1 MSEPVSVAAESMD
14 AMPASAPLRLAA
26 PANPNRAQFVMLQ
39 TLVTVVLSYQVLFSG
54 DTLLTVD
61 SKQALT
67 LGLLLALGSVMLLP
81 SQVMSAK
88 WFVGALVSVDT
99 VMTTAIIY
107 WSSDTFTD
115 LYLIYFLIILI
126 AAVTPSLNHHIV
138 LSVMLC
144 MAYGAIQYLV
154 EWQAGVVTESRLLR
168 IPVLLIMAIFY
179 GVAVDTVRKER
190 RKKAGLIE
198 TITTLEQA
206 QAVLRESRERYRNLV
221 DNVQDLLCELDQ
233 EGRYLHVS
241 QNYAAVL
248 GYAPEA
254 LLGRN
259 ALELVH
265 PDDLA
270 ATTVLFSS
278 PDGQGQ
284 TVFRY
289 RNQNG
294 EWRWLESTGKAY
306 TTAEGESRVVVIS
319 RDVTDRKVGE
329 EERESHIILL
339 QHALDNIKTLRGLL
353 PICSHCKKI
362 RDDQGQWHTVET
374 YVKDRTEV
382 DFSHGICPDCLN
394 KHYSQF

>member
-1 MSEPVSVAAESMD
+1 MTDPASVSALAMD
-14 AMPASAPLRLAA
+14 APSPPAPPRLAV
-26 PANPNRAQFVMLQ
+26 PGSSNRAQFVMLQ

-54 DTLLTVD
+54 DTLLTLE
-61 SKQALT
+61 SKEALT
-67 LGLLLALGSVMLLP
+67 LGLLLALGSVMLIP
-81 SQVMSAK
+81 PRVMNAK
-88 WFVGALVSVDT
+88 WFVGGLVSADT
-99 VMTTAIIY
+99 ALTTAIIY

-138 LSVMLC
+138 LSVLLC
-144 MAYGAIQYLV
+144 VAYGVIQYLG
-154 EWQAGVVTESRLLR
+154 EWHAVALTESRLLR

-190 RKKAGLIE
+190 RKKAGLLE
-198 TITTLEQA
+198 TISTLEQA
-206 QAVLRESRERYRNLV
+206 QAALRESRERYRSLV
-221 DNVQDLLCELDQ
+221 DNVQDLLCELDG
-233 EGRYLHVS
+233 EGRYLYVS

-248 GYAPEA
+248 GYELGA

-259 ALELVH
+259 AFELVH

-270 ATTVLFSS
+270 ATTAIFNS
-278 PDGQGQ
+278 PEGEGRS
-284 TVFRY
+284 VFRY
-289 RNQNG
+289 RHQNG
-294 EWRWLESTGKAY
+294 EWRWMESTGKAY
-306 TTAEGESRVVVIS
+306 TTDEGESRGVVIS
-319 RDVTDRKVGE
+319 RDITDRKLGE
-329 EERESHIILL
+329 ADRESHIILL

-374 YVKDRTEV
+374 YVKDRTEA

>member
-1 MSEPVSVAAESMD
+1 
-14 AMPASAPLRLAA
+14 
-26 PANPNRAQFVMLQ
+26 
-39 TLVTVVLSYQVLFSG
+39 
-54 DTLLTVD
+54 
-61 SKQALT
+61 
-67 LGLLLALGSVMLLP
+67 
-81 SQVMSAK
+81 
-88 WFVGALVSVDT
+88 
-99 VMTTAIIY
+99 
-107 WSSDTFTD
+107 
-115 LYLIYFLIILI
+115 
-126 AAVTPSLNHHIV
+126 
-138 LSVMLC
+138 
-144 MAYGAIQYLV
+144 MAYGTIQYLV

-241 QNYAAVL
+241 QNYAAML
-248 GYAPEA
+248 GYAPDD
-254 LLGRN
+254 LLGRG
-259 ALELVH
+259 AFELVH

-270 ATTVLFSS
+270 ATTALFSS

-289 RNQNG
+289 RHQNG

-306 TTAEGESRVVVIS
+306 TTDEGESRVVVIS
-319 RDVTDRKVGE
+319 RDVTGRKVGE

-374 YVKDRTEV
+374 YVKDRTEA

-394 KHYSQF
+394 RHYPQF

>member
-1 MSEPVSVAAESMD
+1 MSEPVSVAAAAMD
-14 AMPASAPLRLAA
+14 AMPSSAPLRLAA

-54 DTLLTVD
+54 DTLLTMD

-67 LGLLLALGSVMLLP
+67 LGLLLALGCVMLLP
-81 SQVMSAK
+81 SRVMGAR

-107 WSSDTFTD
+107 WSSDTLTD

-138 LSVMLC
+138 LSVLLC
-144 MAYGAIQYLV
+144 MAYGAIQYLA
-154 EWQAGVVTESRLLR
+154 EWHTGVVSESRLLR
-168 IPVLLIMAIFY
+168 IPVLLIMAVFY

-190 RKKAGLIE
+190 RKKAGLME

-233 EGRYLHVS
+233 EGRYLHAS

-248 GYAPEA
+248 GHAPDG

-259 ALELVH
+259 AFELVH
-265 PDDLA
+265 PDDRA
-270 ATTVLFSS
+270 ATTALFSN
-278 PDGQGQ
+278 PEGQGQ
-284 TVFRY
+284 TIFRY
-289 RNQNG
+289 RHQNG

-306 TTAEGESRVVVIS
+306 TTAAGEARVVIIS
-319 RDVTDRKVGE
+319 RDVTDRKVEE
-329 EERESHIILL
+329 EERESHMILL
-339 QHALDNIKTLRGLL
+339 QHALDNIKTLRGML

>member
-1 MSEPVSVAAESMD
+1 MSDPVSMSAPAMD
-14 AMPASAPLRLAA
+14 AEPSPAPLRLAA

-54 DTLLTVD
+54 DPLLTME
-61 SKQALT
+61 SKQTLT
-67 LGLLLALGSVMLLP
+67 LGLLLALGSVMLMP
-81 SQVMSAK
+81 ARVMGAR

-99 VMTTAIIY
+99 AMTTAIIY
-107 WSSDTFTD
+107 WSSDAFTD

-138 LSVMLC
+138 LSVLLC

-154 EWQAGVVTESRLLR
+154 EWQAGVFTESRLLR

-190 RKKAGLIE
+190 RKKAGLLE

-206 QAVLRESRERYRNLV
+206 QAVLRESRERYRSLV

-233 EGRYLHVS
+233 DGRYLYVS

-248 GYAPEA
+248 GYEPDG

-259 ALELVH
+259 AFELVH

-270 ATTVLFSS
+270 ATTAIFSS

-289 RNQNG
+289 RHQNG
-294 EWRWLESTGKAY
+294 EWRWMESTGKAY
-306 TTAEGESRVVVIS
+306 TTAEGESRGVVIS
-319 RDVTDRKVGE
+319 RDITDRKVGE
-329 EERESHIILL
+329 ADRESHIILL

-374 YVKDRTEV
+374 YVKDRTDA